1 MLITMEQGDITNLRR
16 LSEILV
22 SFYPLEYAQTLVK
35 IIGLS
40 YTSKDIVHSL
50 QNPQRWYLVTLV
62 NR

>member
-1 MLITMEQGDITNLRR
+1 MIVTKLLILR
-16 LSEILV
+16 ETAA
-22 SFYPLEYAQTLVK
+22 SFYDFEYAQKLVK